1 MSALRPLLTLNHASK
16 TYGGSPALIDASL
29 ELLPGEVHA
38 LMGENGAGKSTL
50 IKILAGVIAPDRAE
64 IAVEG
69 VPVALHS
76 TAEAFAHGLRFIH
89 QELNV
94 VPGLSVAEN
103 IFLSHPYPRRALVL
117 VDWKRLNAAAREVL
131 AALHIEHIDLRSK
144 IARLTTGDQMLV
156 KIASAFAGSL
166 RMFREPPEGEP
177 FQEAAQAGARELV
190 AKVFV
195 MDEPTAALT
204 GAEADRLFAVIARLK
219 AHACAVL
226 YVTHRLDEVFAI
238 ADRVTVMRDG
248 RVVAV
253 RSIGET
259 DSADLIRLMTGREI
273 SGVYPPSEGPVGEAA
288 ILRVHDLTTADLS
301 GVTFELH
308 AGEILGV
315 AGLTGSGRS
324 ELLRALVGADR
335 LTGGWVEVDPH
346 PRPLSRAG
354 GRGGGTRTWRGD
366 NPPCPPG
373 TRDASA
379 SVDNPSPPDLLS
391 HASGEKGNRL
401 RGAGDGANDPTHESV
416 GTRMARLDNPTR
428 PPPRRGEGGSPG
440 APALLREGGREGGA
454 ESRPYATTP
463 QPVPP
468 LPACVGEGVRA
479 RGFCP
484 PRHAGDTVDPTAAW
498 QSGIAYVPEERRTQG
513 LILSRMIRD
522 NVTLPHLGRF
532 SGGGVVLRPGRETAE
547 TARLGESVRLK
558 ARDPGQTT
566 RELSGGNQQKV
577 LFARALAGEARILLL
592 DEPTRGVDV
601 GAKYDIYAV
610 IRALS
615 ARGVGVILASS
626 DLAELTGLCDRV
638 VVLRARCQSAI
649 LDAAGL
655 TQDVLLSACY
665 GQKE

>member
-16 TYGGSPALIDASL
+16 TYGGSPALIDAAL

-76 TAEAFAHGLRFIH
+76 TADAFAHGLRFIH

-103 IFLSHPYPRRALVL
+103 ISLSHPYPRRALVL

-131 AALHIEHIDLRSK
+131 AALNIEHIDPRSK
-144 IARLTTGDQMLV
+144 IARLNTGDQMLV
-156 KIASAFAGSL
+156 RIASAFAGSL
-166 RMFREPPEGEP
+166 RMFRESPEGEP
-177 FQEAAQAGARELV
+177 SQEAAQAGARELG

-219 AHACAVL
+219 THACAVL

-253 RSIGET
+253 RSIGDT

-301 GVTFELH
+301 GVTFELR

-335 LTGGWVEVDPH
+335 LTGGWVEIVNPSPPDPT
-346 PRPLSRAG
+346 RESV
-354 GRGGGTRTWRGD
+354 GTRNGASVD
-366 NPPCPPG
+366 YPSPPDPTHEAVG
-373 TRDASA
+373 TRNGA
-379 SVDNPSPPDLLS
+379 SVDNPSPPD
-391 HASGEKGNRL
+391 
-401 RGAGDGANDPTHESV
+401 PTHEAV
-416 GTRMARLDNPTR
+416 GTRN
-428 PPPRRGEGGSPG
+428 G
-440 APALLREGGREGGA
+440 ASE
-454 ESRPYATTP
+454 ESRPYDHDSATGSPSMASLLTR
-463 QPVPP
+463 
-468 LPACVGEGVRA
+468 LRGREGVRA
-479 RGFCP
+479 SSLGVRGSVLRITP
-484 PRHAGDTVDPTAAW
+484 ATRWNPTAAW

-522 NVTLPHLGRF
+522 NVTLPHLGGF
-532 SGGGVVLRPGRETAE
+532 SGGGVVLRPGRETTE

-577 LFARALAGEARILLL
+577 LFARALAGEAHILLL

-655 TQDVLLSACY
+655 TQDALLTACY